1 MLIVHERFK
10 TAIVTDGDG
19 FRRVCTGEFLNSSDV
34 TADDSQAYTPVQGE
48 LLIHSRRDVWNAVR
62 WNMVTTCSLAIA
74 GFVGLCVSSAVAYM
88 DAALRANP
96 VQFSGKYVLV
106 AFFTLLF
113 VGMFHQCVH
122 PVVHDNADHWVD
134 LWNGSSNLCGGIVI
148 HRKARWF

>member
-96 VQFSGKYVLV
+96 VQIGRAHV
-106 AFFTLLF
+106 
-113 VGMFHQCVH
+113 
-122 PVVHDNADHWVD
+122 
-134 LWNGSSNLCGGIVI
+134 
-148 HRKARWF
+148 